1 VLFSDNDDGDQQA
14 VIENVYSQA
23 IMIIKTTII
32 DSRIH
37 VIATPPPVQM
47 LLLLLLLLHVLQ

>member
-47 LLLLLLLLHVLQ
+47 LLLLLLRVLQ